1 LASWFLKGLKC
12 SSPAMIVFGGVFM
25 KKIIVIPVIVVVLI
39 GIIVFYYSRQA
50 GYIEI
55 DVPGFEADLSLRG
68 PGGAKT
74 ISASDI
80 TPHEIRAGTYK
91 PERIVVRLTKTSE
104 QWWSILC
111 RREPWG
117 KLATVNVSKG
127 QTTVLKLGPP
137 LTIRT
142 DAQRKGQTVSIGLSV
157 VGRAGEHYSRMA
169 EAAYAGTRGECQRIS
184 KASTW

>member
-1 LASWFLKGLKC
+1 
-12 SSPAMIVFGGVFM
+12 MIIFGGVFM

-39 GIIVFYYSRQA
+39 GIIVFYYSRQT

-55 DVPGFEADLSLRG
+55 DIPGFEADLSLRG

-80 TPHEIRAGTYK
+80 TPQEIRAGTYK

-117 KLATVNVSKG
+117 KLATINVAKG
-127 QTTVLKLGPP
+127 NTTALKLGPSFE
-137 LTIRT
+137 IRT
-142 DAQRKGQTVSIGLSV
+142 DVIRRNQTVSIGLSL
-157 VGRAGEHYSRMA
+157 VGQAGEHYSPEVLTHNGPLPA
-169 EAAYAGTRGECQRIS
+169 PKVTIVDESAQVL
-184 KASTW
+184 ASGIFEYG